1 MPTLLYNGSLGGLF
15 MINKQTKIICTIGPA
30 SDNYDTILKMAQ
42 AGMNIVRLNFSHGT
56 HEEHKNR
63 IELIRKVEKENGINL
78 GIMLDTKGPEIR
90 LGTFKNDTENYKKG
104 EIVTIQ
110 KEDIEG
116 THDRFTIQ
124 CKELFDDIK
133 VGEYILVNDGKQK
146 LTVLENDGNEMKCRV
161 EVTGTLASRKGCN
174 VPGVKLS
181 MPFISMKDDE
191 DIRFGCDMDVDFI
204 AASFVRRA
212 EDVMAIRKIITQMGK
227 PKIQIIAKIENQ
239 EGFDNLEEILDVSD
253 GVMVARGD
261 LGVEIETAYVPI
273 YQKKIIEAANK
284 KGKAVITAT
293 HMLDSMTSNP
303 RCTRAEAS
311 DVSNAVLD
319 GSDAVMLSA
328 ETAAGEY
335 PVEAV
340 ETMAKIAAATEQIIP
355 YRENLEH
362 AKTSNNKTIQD
373 AIGIAIADATLTL
386 DIAAI
391 VVFTQ
396 GGTTARRISKYRPP
410 VPIFA
415 VTFTKSTQ
423 GKLELYWGVKPLY
436 SYVENNMTN
445 DDELASSVVKSYG
458 IRPGSQIILSA
469 GYPTGEGSANF
480 MKIITV
486 K

>member
-1 MPTLLYNGSLGGLF
+1 MV
-15 MINKQTKIICTIGPA
+15 NKQTKIICTIGPA
-30 SDNYDTILKMAQ
+30 CDDYDTILKMANE
-42 AGMNIVRLNFSHGT
+42 GMNIVRLNFSHGT
-56 HEEHKNR
+56 YEEALNR
-63 IELIRKVEKENGINL
+63 INLVRKVEKENGVNL

-90 LGTFKNDTENYKKG
+90 LGNFINGKEEYNKG

-133 VGEYILVNDGKQK
+133 ANDYILINDGKQK

-161 EVTGTLASRKGCN
+161 EVNGPLASKKGCN

-181 MPFISMKDDE
+181 MPFISLKDDE
-191 DIRFGCDMDVDFI
+191 DIRFGCKQDVDFI

-212 EDVMAIRKIITQMGK
+212 QDVMAIRRIITEMGK

-239 EGFDNLEEILDVSD
+239 EGFDNLEEILEVAD

-273 YQKKIIEAANK
+273 YQKKIIAAANK
-284 KGKAVITAT
+284 QGKAVITAT

-303 RCTRAEAS
+303 RCTRAEAA

-319 GSDAVMLSA
+319 GSDGVMLSA

-340 ETMAKIAAATEQIIP
+340 RTMAKIAAATEKIIP

-362 AKTSNNKTIQD
+362 SKATNNKTIQD
-373 AIGIAIADATLTL
+373 AIGIAIADASLTL

-396 GGTTARRISKYRPP
+396 GGTTARRVSKYRPP

-423 GKLELYWGVKPLY
+423 GKLEAYWGVKPIF
-436 SYVENNMTN
+436 SQVQNDMTN

-458 IRPGSQIILSA
+458 IKPGQQIILSA

>member
-1 MPTLLYNGSLGGLF
+1 
-15 MINKQTKIICTIGPA
+15 MINKQTKIICTLGP
-30 SDNYDTILKMAQ
+30 SCDDYNTILKMANE
-42 AGMNIVRLNFSHGT
+42 GMNIVRLNFSHGS
-56 HEEHKNR
+56 HAEALDR
-63 IELIRKVEKENGINL
+63 INLVRKVEKENGVNL

-90 LGTFKNDTENYKKG
+90 LGDFKNGKEEYSIG

-133 VGEYILVNDGKQK
+133 ANDYILVNDGKQK

-161 EVTGTLASRKGCN
+161 EVNGPLASKKGCN

-181 MPFISMKDDE
+181 MPFISLKDDE
-191 DIRFGCDMDVDFI
+191 DIRFGCDHDVDFI

-212 EDVMAIRKIITQMGK
+212 QDVMAIRRIITEMGK

-239 EGFDNLEEILDVSD
+239 EGFDNLEEILEVAD

-273 YQKKIIEAANK
+273 YQKKIIAAANRC
-284 KGKAVITAT
+284 GKAVITAT
-293 HMLDSMTSNP
+293 HMLDSMTANP
-303 RCTRAEAS
+303 RCTRAEAA

-319 GSDAVMLSA
+319 GSDGVMLSA
-328 ETAAGEY
+328 ETAAGDY

-340 ETMAKIAAATEQIIP
+340 QTMAKIAAATEKIIP

-362 AKTSNNKTIQD
+362 SKATNNKTIQD
-373 AIGIAIADATLTL
+373 AIGIAIADASLTL

-396 GGTTARRISKYRPP
+396 GGTTARRVSKYRPP

-423 GKLELYWGVKPLY
+423 GKLEAYWGVKPIF
-436 SYVENNMTN
+436 SKVQNDMTN

-458 IRPGSQIILSA
+458 IKPGQQIILSA

>member
-1 MPTLLYNGSLGGLF
+1 
-15 MINKQTKIICTIGPA
+15 MINKMTKIICTIGPA
-30 SDNYDTILKMAQ
+30 SDNYQTILKMAN

-56 HEEHKNR
+56 HEEHLQR
-63 IELIRKVEKENGINL
+63 INLVRKVEKENAINL

-90 LGTFKNDTENYKKG
+90 LGKFVNEVENYTKG

-124 CKELFDDIK
+124 CKELFNDIK
-133 VGEYILVNDGKQK
+133 KDDYILVNDGKQK
-146 LTVLENDGNEMKCRV
+146 LTILENDGNEIKARV
-161 EVTGTLASRKGCN
+161 EVNGPLASRKGCN

-181 MPFISMKDDE
+181 MPFVSLKDDE
-191 DIRFGCDMDVDFI
+191 DIRFGCNNDVDFI

-212 EDVMAIRKIITQMGK
+212 EDVMKIRKIITEMGK

-239 EGFDNLEEILDVSD
+239 EGFDNLEEILDAAD

-261 LGVEIETAYVPI
+261 LGVEIDTAFVPI
-273 YQKKIIEAANK
+273 YQKKIIEVANK

-303 RCTRAEAS
+303 RCTRAEAA

-340 ETMAKIAAATEQIIP
+340 ETMARIAEASEKIIP
-355 YRENLEH
+355 YRERLEH
-362 AKTSNNKTIQD
+362 AKMTNNKTIQD
-373 AIGIAIADATLTL
+373 AIGIAISDATLTL

-396 GGTTARRISKYRPP
+396 GGTTARRISKYRPKVP
-410 VPIFA
+410 VFA

-423 GKLELYWGVKPLY
+423 GNLELYWGVKPIL

-445 DDELASSVVKSYG
+445 DDELASSIVKSYG
-458 IRPGSQIILSA
+458 IKEGSQIILSA

>member
-1 MPTLLYNGSLGGLF
+1 MS
-15 MINKQTKIICTIGPA
+15 IIKQTKIVCTLGP
-30 SDNYDTILKMAQ
+30 SCEDYDTILKMAN

-56 HEEHKNR
+56 HEEHLKR
-63 IELIRKVEKENGINL
+63 IETVRKVEKENGINL

-90 LGTFKNDTENYKKG
+90 LGEFKNKVEEYKKG

-110 KEDIEG
+110 KQDCEG
-116 THDRFTIQ
+116 THERFTIQ
-124 CKELFDDIK
+124 CKELFADIK
-133 VGEYILVNDGKQK
+133 VDDYILVNDGKQK
-146 LTVLENDGNEMKCRV
+146 LTVIENNGEEIKCRV
-161 EVTGTLASRKGCN
+161 EVNGILASKKGCN

-181 MPFISMKDDE
+181 MPFISLKDDE
-191 DIRFGCDMDVDFI
+191 DIRFGCLNDVDFI

-212 EDVMAIRKIITQMGK
+212 DDVMAIRRIITEMGK

-239 EGFDNLEEILDVSD
+239 EGFDNIESILEVAD

-261 LGVEIETAYVPI
+261 LGVEVETAYVPI
-273 YQKKIIEAANK
+273 YQKKIIEVANK
-284 KGKAVITAT
+284 YGKAVITAT
-293 HMLDSMTSNP
+293 HMLDSMTNNP

-311 DVSNAVLD
+311 DVSNAILD

-340 ETMAKIAAATEQIIP
+340 QTMAKIAAATEKIIP

-362 AKTSNNKTIQD
+362 AKTTNNKTIQD
-373 AIGIAIADATLTL
+373 AIGIAIADASLTL

-396 GGTTARRISKYRPP
+396 GGTTARRVSKYRPP

-423 GKLELYWGVKPLY
+423 GKLELFWGVKPIF
-436 SYVENNMTN
+436 SYVQNDMTN

-458 IRPGSQIILSA
+458 IQPGQQIILSA

>member
-1 MPTLLYNGSLGGLF
+1 MQ
-15 MINKQTKIICTIGPA
+15 INKQTKIVCTLGP
-30 SDNYDTILKMAQ
+30 SCEDYEMLSKMAR
-42 AGMNIVRLNFSHGT
+42 AGMNIVRLNFSHGS
-56 HEEHKNR
+56 HEEHLNR
-63 IELIRKVEKENGINL
+63 INTARKVEKDSGINL

-90 LGTFKNDTENYKKG
+90 LGVFANEKEEYKKG
-104 EIVTIQ
+104 EEVTIQ
-110 KEDIEG
+110 REDIIG
-116 THDRFTIQ
+116 THERFTIQ

-133 VGEYILVNDGKQK
+133 VNDYILVNDGKQK
-146 LTVLENDGNEMKCRV
+146 LTVLSNDGNEMKCRV
-161 EVTGTLASRKGCN
+161 EVNGPLSSRKGCN

-181 MPFISMKDDE
+181 MPFISEKDDE
-191 DIRFGCDMDVDFI
+191 DIRFGCKNDVDFI

-212 EDVMAIRKIITQMGK
+212 EDVLAIRKILEEMGK
-227 PKIQIIAKIENQ
+227 PKIQIVAKIENQ
-239 EGFDNLEEILDVSD
+239 EGFDNLDSILDVAD

-261 LGVEIETAYVPI
+261 LGVEVETAYVPI
-273 YQKKIIEAANK
+273 YQKKIIEVANK
-284 KGKAVITAT
+284 YGKAVITAT
-293 HMLDSMTSNP
+293 HMLDSMTTNP

-311 DVSNAVLD
+311 DVSNAILD

-340 ETMAKIAAATEQIIP
+340 ATMAKIAAATEKIIP

-362 AKTSNNKTIQD
+362 AKTTNNKTIQD
-373 AIGIAIADATLTL
+373 AIGIAIADASLTL

-396 GGTTARRISKYRPP
+396 GGTTARRVSKYRPP

-423 GKLELYWGVKPLY
+423 GKLEIYWGVKPII
-436 SYVENNMTN
+436 SEIQNDMTN
-445 DDELASSVVKSYG
+445 DDELASNVVKAYG
-458 IRPGSQIILSA
+458 IKPGQQIILSA

>member
-1 MPTLLYNGSLGGLF
+1 

-56 HEEHKNR
+56 HEEHKGR
-63 IELIRKVEKENGINL
+63 IEMIRKVEKENGINL

-90 LGTFKNDTENYKKG
+90 LGTFVNDTESYKKG
-104 EIVTIQ
+104 EIVTVQ

-124 CKELFDDIK
+124 CKELFDDVK
-133 VGEYILVNDGKQK
+133 AGDYILVNDGKQK

-161 EVTGTLASRKGCN
+161 EVTGTLSSRKGCN

-191 DIRFGCDMDVDFI
+191 DIRFGCNMDVDFI

-212 EDVMAIRKIITQMGK
+212 EDVMSIRKIITQMGK

-239 EGFDNLEEILDVSD
+239 EGFDNLEEIIDVSD

-273 YQKKIIEAANK
+273 YQKKIIEMANK

-340 ETMAKIAAATEQIIP
+340 ETMAKIAAATEKIIP

-362 AKTSNNKTIQD
+362 AKTTNNKTIQD

>member
-1 MPTLLYNGSLGGLF
+1 MVD
-15 MINKQTKIICTIGPA
+15 KQTKIVCTLGPA
-30 SDNYDTILKMAQ
+30 SDNYETILKMSQ

-56 HEEHKNR
+56 HEEHAAR
-63 IELIRKVEKENGINL
+63 IALVRKVEKENGINL
-78 GIMLDTKGPEIR
+78 GILLDTKGPEIR
-90 LGTFKNDTENYKKG
+90 LGDFEKGEEKYQKG

-110 KEDIEG
+110 REDIMG

-124 CKELFDDIK
+124 CKELFDDVK
-133 VGEYILVNDGKQK
+133 AGDFILVNDGKQR
-146 LTVLENDGNEMKCRV
+146 LTVLENDSNEMKCRV
-161 EVTGTLASRKGCN
+161 EVNGILASKKGCN

-181 MPFISMKDDE
+181 MPFISLKDDE
-191 DIRFGCDMDVDFI
+191 DIKFGCEHDVDFI

-212 EDVMAIRKIITQMGK
+212 DDVLAIRRIITQMGK

-239 EGFDNLEEILDVSD
+239 EGFDNLEQILEVAD

-261 LGVEIETAYVPI
+261 LGVEVETAYVPI
-273 YQKKIIEAANK
+273 YQKKIIKAANR

-303 RCTRAEAS
+303 RCTRAEAA

-340 ETMAKIAAATEQIIP
+340 DTMARIAAATEKIIP

-362 AKTSNNKTIQD
+362 AKMTNDKSIQD

-386 DIAAI
+386 DISAI
-391 VVFTQ
+391 VIFTQ

-423 GKLELYWGVKPLY
+423 GKLEVYWGVKPIL

-458 IRPGSQIILSA
+458 IKPGSQIILSA

>member
-1 MPTLLYNGSLGGLF
+1 
-15 MINKQTKIICTIGPA
+15 MINKQTKIICTLGPA
-30 SDNYDTILKMAQ
+30 SDNYDTILKMTQ
-42 AGMNIVRLNFSHGT
+42 AGMNIVRLNFSHGS
-56 HEEHKNR
+56 HEEHKKR
-63 IELIRKVEKENGINL
+63 IELVRKVEKENGVNL

-90 LGTFKNDTENYKKG
+90 LGNFVNDTETYKKG
-104 EIVTIQ
+104 EIVTIV
-110 KEDIEG
+110 KEEIDG
-116 THDRFTIQ
+116 THDRFTIR
-124 CKELFDDIK
+124 CKELFDDVK
-133 VGEYILVNDGKQK
+133 VDDYILVNDGKQR
-146 LTVLENDGNEMKCRV
+146 LTILENNGEELKCRV
-161 EVTGTLASRKGCN
+161 EVNGTLSSRKGCN

-181 MPFISMKDDE
+181 MPFISTKDDE
-191 DIRFGCDMDVDFI
+191 DIRFGCDNDVDFI
-204 AASFVRRA
+204 AASFVRRP

-239 EGFDNLEEILDVSD
+239 EGFDNLEAIIDVAD

-340 ETMAKIAAATEQIIP
+340 DTMSKIAEATEKIIP

-362 AKTSNNKTIQD
+362 AKTTNDKTIQD

-391 VVFTQ
+391 VIFTQ

-423 GKLELYWGVKPLY
+423 GKLEVYWGVKPIL

-458 IRPGSQIILSA
+458 IKPGSQIILSA

>member
-1 MPTLLYNGSLGGLF
+1 MLK
-15 MINKQTKIICTIGPA
+15 KQTKVVCTLGP
-30 SDNYDTILKMAQ
+30 SCEDRETLIKMSE
-42 AGMNIVRLNFSHGT
+42 AGMNVVRLNFSHGT
-56 HEEHKNR
+56 HEEHLER
-63 IELIRKVEKENGINL
+63 IQRVRKVEKETGINL
-78 GIMLDTKGPEIR
+78 GIMLDTKGPEVR
-90 LGTFKNDTENYKKG
+90 LGTFKNNVEEYKKG

-124 CKELFDDIK
+124 CKEVFDD
-133 VGEYILVNDGKQK
+133 VDSGDCILVNDGKQR
-146 LTVLENDGNEMKCRV
+146 LTILENDGNEIKARV
-161 EVTGTLASRKGCN
+161 EVNGILASKKGCN
-174 VPGVKLS
+174 IPGVKLS
-181 MPFISMKDDE
+181 MPFISEKDDA
-191 DIRFGCDMDVDFI
+191 DIRFGCENNVDFI
-204 AASFVRRA
+204 ACSFTRTAKDIMSIRR
-212 EDVMAIRKIITQMGK
+212 ITTEMGK
-227 PKIQIIAKIENQ
+227 PKIQLIAKIENQ
-239 EGFDNLEEILDVSD
+239 EGFDNIEEILEAAD

-261 LGVEIETAYVPI
+261 LGVEIQTEFVPI
-273 YQKKIIEAANK
+273 YQKKIIEAANRW
-284 KGKAVITAT
+284 GKFVITAT

-311 DVSNAVLD
+311 DVCNAVLD

-340 ETMAKIAAATEQIIP
+340 ATMARIAAATEQIIP
-355 YRENLEH
+355 YRERLEH
-362 AKTSNNKTIQD
+362 AKVTNNKSVQD
-373 AIGIAIADATLTL
+373 AIGIAICDAALTL

-396 GGTTARRISKYRPP
+396 GGTTARRVSKYRPP

-423 GKLELYWGVKPLY
+423 SKLEAYWGVQPVF
-436 SYVENNMTN
+436 SQVANDMTN

-458 IRPGSQIILSA
+458 IKPGKQIILSA

>member
-1 MPTLLYNGSLGGLF
+1 MV
-15 MINKQTKIICTIGPA
+15 NKQTKIICTIGPA
-30 SDNYDTILKMAQ
+30 CDDYDTISKMANE
-42 AGMNIVRLNFSHGT
+42 GMNIVRLNFSHGT
-56 HEEHKNR
+56 HEEALNR
-63 IELIRKVEKENGINL
+63 INLVRKVEKENGVNL

-90 LGTFKNDTENYKKG
+90 LGNFINGKEEYNKG

-133 VGEYILVNDGKQK
+133 ANDYILINDGKQK

-161 EVTGTLASRKGCN
+161 EVNGPLASKKGCN

-181 MPFISMKDDE
+181 MPFISQKDDE
-191 DIRFGCDMDVDFI
+191 DIRFGCKQDVDFI

-212 EDVMAIRKIITQMGK
+212 QDVMAIRRIITEMGK

-239 EGFDNLEEILDVSD
+239 EGFDNLEEILEVAD

-273 YQKKIIEAANK
+273 YQKKIIAAANK
-284 KGKAVITAT
+284 QGKAVITAT

-303 RCTRAEAS
+303 RCTRAEAA

-319 GSDAVMLSA
+319 GSDGVMLSA

-340 ETMAKIAAATEQIIP
+340 RTMAKIAAATEKIIP

-362 AKTSNNKTIQD
+362 SKATNNKTIQD
-373 AIGIAIADATLTL
+373 AIGIAIADASLTL

-396 GGTTARRISKYRPP
+396 GGTTARRVSKYRPP

-423 GKLELYWGVKPLY
+423 GKLEAYWGVKPIF
-436 SYVENNMTN
+436 SQVQNDMTN

-458 IRPGSQIILSA
+458 IKPGQQIILSA

>member
-1 MPTLLYNGSLGGLF
+1 MQ
-15 MINKQTKIICTIGPA
+15 INKQTKIVCTLGP
-30 SDNYDTILKMAQ
+30 SCESYETLLKMAQ

-56 HEEHKNR
+56 HEEQLNR
-63 IELIRKVEKENGINL
+63 INTVRKVEKDSGINL

-90 LGTFKNDTENYKKG
+90 LGVFANEKEEYKKG
-104 EIVTIQ
+104 EEVTIQ
-110 KEDIEG
+110 REDIIG

-133 VGEYILVNDGKQK
+133 VNDYILVNDGKQK
-146 LTVLENDGNEMKCRV
+146 LTVLSNNGNEMKCRV
-161 EVTGTLASRKGCN
+161 EVNGPLSSRKGCN

-181 MPFISMKDDE
+181 MPFISEKDDE
-191 DIRFGCDMDVDFI
+191 DIRFGCKNDVDFV

-212 EDVMAIRKIITQMGK
+212 EDVLAIRKILEEMGK
-227 PKIQIIAKIENQ
+227 PKIQIVAKIENQ
-239 EGFDNLEEILDVSD
+239 EGFDNLDSILDVAD

-261 LGVEIETAYVPI
+261 LGVEVETAYVPI
-273 YQKKIIEAANK
+273 YQKKIIEVANK
-284 KGKAVITAT
+284 YGKAVITAT
-293 HMLDSMTSNP
+293 HMLDSMTTNP

-311 DVSNAVLD
+311 DVSNAILD

-335 PVEAV
+335 PVESVA
-340 ETMAKIAAATEQIIP
+340 TMAKIAAATEKIIP

-362 AKTSNNKTIQD
+362 AKTTNNKTIQD
-373 AIGIAIADATLTL
+373 AIGIAIADASLTL

-396 GGTTARRISKYRPP
+396 GGTTARRVSKYRPP

-423 GKLELYWGVKPLY
+423 GKLEIYWGVKPII
-436 SYVENNMTN
+436 SKIQNDMTN
-445 DDELASSVVKSYG
+445 DDELASNVVKAYG
-458 IRPGSQIILSA
+458 IKPGQQIILSA

>member
-1 MPTLLYNGSLGGLF
+1 MV
-15 MINKQTKIICTIGPA
+15 NKQTKIICTIGPA
-30 SDNYDTILKMAQ
+30 SESYDTILKMAQ

-56 HEEHKNR
+56 HDEHQKR
-63 IELIRKVEKENGINL
+63 IDLVRKVEKENGVNL

-90 LGTFKNDTENYKKG
+90 LGTFKNEKEDYQKG

-116 THDRFTIQ
+116 THERFTIQ
-124 CKELFDDIK
+124 CKELFDDVK
-133 VGEYILVNDGKQK
+133 ADDYILVNDGKQR
-146 LTVLENDGNEMKCRV
+146 LTILENTGEELKCRV
-161 EVTGTLASRKGCN
+161 EVNGPLASRKGCN

-191 DIRFGCDMDVDFI
+191 DIRFGCNNDVDFI
-204 AASFVRRA
+204 AASFVRRP
-212 EDVMAIRKIITQMGK
+212 EDVMAIRKIITEMGK

-239 EGFDNLEEILDVSD
+239 EGFDNLEGILEVAD

-273 YQKKIIEAANK
+273 YQKKIIEAANRV
-284 KGKAVITAT
+284 GKAVITAT

-303 RCTRAEAS
+303 RCTRAEAA

-340 ETMAKIAAATEQIIP
+340 TTMAKIAEATEKIIP

-362 AKTSNNKTIQD
+362 AKTTNNKTIQD
-373 AIGIAIADATLTL
+373 AIGIAISDATLTL

-391 VVFTQ
+391 VIFTQ

-423 GKLELYWGVKPLY
+423 AKLELYWGVKPIF
-436 SYVENNMTN
+436 SYVQNDLTN

-458 IRPGSQIILSA
+458 IKPGQQIILSA

>member
-1 MPTLLYNGSLGGLF
+1 MVD
-15 MINKQTKIICTIGPA
+15 KQTKIVCTLGPA
-30 SDNYDTILKMAQ
+30 SDNYETILKMSQ

-56 HEEHKNR
+56 HEEHKAR
-63 IELIRKVEKENGINL
+63 IALVRKVEKENGINL

-90 LGTFKNDTENYKKG
+90 LGTFANGEEKYQKG

-110 KEDIEG
+110 REDIEG

-124 CKELFDDIK
+124 CKEIFDDVK
-133 VGEYILVNDGKQK
+133 KDDYILINDGKQR
-146 LTVLENDGNEMKCRV
+146 LTILENDGNEMKCRV
-161 EVTGTLASRKGCN
+161 EVNGILASKKGCN

-181 MPFISMKDDE
+181 MPFISVKDDE
-191 DIRFGCDMDVDFI
+191 DIKFGCEQDVDFI
-204 AASFVRRA
+204 AASFVRRP
-212 EDVMAIRKIITQMGK
+212 EDVLSIRKIITQMGK

-239 EGFDNLEEILDVSD
+239 EGFDNLEKILEVAD

-261 LGVEIETAYVPI
+261 LGVEVETAYVPI
-273 YQKKIIEAANK
+273 YQKKIIAAANR

-303 RCTRAEAS
+303 RCTRAEAA

-340 ETMAKIAAATEQIIP
+340 DTMARIAAATEKIIP
-355 YRENLEH
+355 YRENLDH
-362 AKTSNNKTIQD
+362 AKTTNDKSIQD

-391 VVFTQ
+391 VIFTQ

-423 GKLELYWGVKPLY
+423 GKLEVYWGVKPIL

-458 IRPGSQIILSA
+458 IKPGSQIILSA

>member
-1 MPTLLYNGSLGGLF
+1 MN
-15 MINKQTKIICTIGPA
+15 IEKQTKIVCTLGPS
-30 SDNYDTILKMAQ
+30 SDNYETILKMAQ
-42 AGMNIVRLNFSHGT
+42 AGMNIVRFNFSHGT
-56 HEEHKNR
+56 HEEQLERVNLVR
-63 IELIRKVEKENGINL
+63 RVESENGLNL
-78 GIMLDTKGPEIR
+78 GLMLDTKGPEIR
-90 LGTFKNDTENYKKG
+90 LGDFKNKKEEYKKG
-104 EIVTIQ
+104 EIVYIQ
-110 KEDIEG
+110 KEDCEG

-133 VGEYILVNDGKQK
+133 KDDYILIDDGKQK
-146 LTVLENDGNEMKCRV
+146 LTVLENNGDELKCRI
-161 EVTGTLASRKGCN
+161 EVNAPLSSKKGCN

-181 MPFISMKDDE
+181 MPFISAKDDE
-191 DIRFGCDMDVDFI
+191 DIRFACINDMDFI
-204 AASFVRRA
+204 AASFVRRP
-212 EDVMAIRKIITQMGK
+212 EDVMAIRRIITEMGK

-239 EGFDNLEEILDVSD
+239 EGFDNIEGILDVAD

-261 LGVEIETAYVPI
+261 LGVEVETAYVPI
-273 YQKKIIEAANK
+273 YQKKIIEVANK
-284 KGKAVITAT
+284 YGKAVITAT

-311 DVSNAVLD
+311 DVSNAILD

-340 ETMAKIAAATEQIIP
+340 QTMAKIAQATEKIIH

-396 GGTTARRISKYRPP
+396 GGTTARRVSKYRPP

-423 GKLELYWGVKPLY
+423 GKLELYWGVKPIF
-436 SYVENNMTN
+436 SYVQNDMTN

-458 IRPGSQIILSA
+458 IKPGQQIILSA

>member
-1 MPTLLYNGSLGGLF
+1 MVD
-15 MINKQTKIICTIGPA
+15 KQTKIVCTLGPA
-30 SDNYDTILKMAQ
+30 SDNYETILKMAQ

-56 HEEHKNR
+56 HEEHAAR
-63 IELIRKVEKENGINL
+63 IALVRKVEKENGVNL
-78 GIMLDTKGPEIR
+78 GILLDTKGPEIR
-90 LGTFKNDTENYKKG
+90 LGDFEKGEEKYQKG

-110 KEDIEG
+110 REDILG

-124 CKELFDDIK
+124 CKELFDDVK
-133 VGEYILVNDGKQK
+133 KDDFILVNDGKQR

-161 EVTGTLASRKGCN
+161 EVNGILASKKGCN

-181 MPFISMKDDE
+181 MPFISVKDDE
-191 DIRFGCDMDVDFI
+191 DIKFGCEMDVDFI

-212 EDVMAIRKIITQMGK
+212 EDVLAIRKIITQMGK

-239 EGFDNLEEILDVSD
+239 EGFDNLEEILEVAD

-261 LGVEIETAYVPI
+261 LGVEVETAYVPI
-273 YQKKIIEAANK
+273 YQKKIIKAANR

-293 HMLDSMTSNP
+293 HMLDSMTNNP
-303 RCTRAEAS
+303 RCTRAEAA

-340 ETMAKIAAATEQIIP
+340 DTMARIAAASEKIIP

-362 AKTSNNKTIQD
+362 AKTTNDKSIQD

-386 DIAAI
+386 DISAI
-391 VVFTQ
+391 VIFTQ

-410 VPIFA
+410 VPIYA

-423 GKLELYWGVKPLY
+423 GKLELYWGVKPIL

-458 IRPGSQIILSA
+458 IKPGSQIILSA

-480 MKIITV
+480 MKIIKV

>member
-1 MPTLLYNGSLGGLF
+1 
-15 MINKQTKIICTIGPA
+15 MINKMTKIICTIGPA
-30 SDNYDTILKMAQ
+30 SDNYQTILKMAN

-56 HEEHKNR
+56 HEEHLQR
-63 IELIRKVEKENGINL
+63 INLVRKVEKENAINL

-90 LGTFKNDTENYKKG
+90 RGKCVNEVENYTKG

-124 CKELFDDIK
+124 CKELFDDVK
-133 VGEYILVNDGKQK
+133 TDDYILVNDGKQR
-146 LTVLENDGNEMKCRV
+146 LTVLENDGNEIKCRV
-161 EVTGTLASRKGCN
+161 EVTGPLASRKGCN

-181 MPFISMKDDE
+181 MPFISLKDDE
-191 DIRFGCDMDVDFI
+191 DIRFGCLNDVDFI

-212 EDVMAIRKIITQMGK
+212 EDVMAIRKIITEMGK
-227 PKIQIIAKIENQ
+227 PKIQIIAKIDNQ
-239 EGFDNLEEILDVSD
+239 EGFDNLESILEVVD

-261 LGVEIETAYVPI
+261 LGVEVETAFVPI
-273 YQKKIIEAANK
+273 YQKKIIEAANRH
-284 KGKAVITAT
+284 GKAVITAT

-340 ETMAKIAAATEQIIP
+340 ETMAKIAAATEKIIH
-355 YRENLEH
+355 YRENLDH

-373 AIGIAIADATLTL
+373 AIGIAIVDATLTL

-410 VPIFA
+410 VPIYA
-415 VTFTKSTQ
+415 VTFSKSTQ
-423 GKLELYWGVKPLY
+423 SKLEVYWGVKPIY

-458 IRPGSQIILSA
+458 IKPGAQIILSA

>member
-1 MPTLLYNGSLGGLF
+1 
-15 MINKQTKIICTIGPA
+15 MINKQTKIVCTLGPA
-30 SDNYDTILKMAQ
+30 CDNYDTILKMAE

-56 HEEHKNR
+56 YDEHLAR
-63 IELIRKVEKENGINL
+63 INTVRKVEKENSINL

-90 LGTFKNDTENYKKG
+90 LGTFKNNKEEYKKG

-110 KEDIEG
+110 KEDCEG

-133 VGEYILVNDGKQK
+133 KDDYILVNDGKQK
-146 LTVLENDGNEMKCRV
+146 LTILENDGNEMKARV
-161 EVTGTLASRKGCN
+161 EVNGPLSSKKGCN

-181 MPFISMKDDE
+181 MKFISMKDDE
-191 DIRFGCDMDVDFI
+191 DIRFGCQNDVDFI
-204 AASFVRRA
+204 AASFVRRP
-212 EDVMAIRKIITQMGK
+212 EDVMAIRKIITEMGK

-239 EGFDNLEEILDVSD
+239 EGFDNIEGILEVAD

-261 LGVEIETAYVPI
+261 LGVEVETAYVPI
-273 YQKKIIEAANK
+273 YQKKIIEVANK
-284 KGKAVITAT
+284 YGKAVITAT
-293 HMLDSMTSNP
+293 HMLDSMTNNP

-311 DVSNAVLD
+311 DVSNAILD

-340 ETMAKIAAATEQIIP
+340 ATMAKIAAATEKIIP
-355 YRENLEH
+355 YKENLEH
-362 AKTSNNKTIQD
+362 AKTTNNKTIQD
-373 AIGIAIADATLTL
+373 AIGIAIADASLTL

-396 GGTTARRISKYRPP
+396 GGTTARRVSKYRPP
-410 VPIFA
+410 VPVFA

-423 GKLELYWGVKPLY
+423 GKLELYWGVKPIF
-436 SYVENNMTN
+436 SYVQNDMTN
-445 DDELASSVVKSYG
+445 DDELASSIVKSYG
-458 IRPGSQIILSA
+458 IQPGAQIILSA

>member
-1 MPTLLYNGSLGGLF
+1 MSLKKEDLF
-15 MINKQTKIICTIGPA
+15 MVEKQTKIICTLGPA
-30 SDNYDTILKMAQ
+30 SDNYDTILRMAQ
-42 AGMNIVRLNFSHGT
+42 EGMNIVRLNFSHGT
-56 HEEHKNR
+56 HEEHLAR
-63 IELIRKVEKENGINL
+63 INTVRKVEKENGINL

-90 LGTFKNDTENYKKG
+90 LGVFKNDAETYQKG

-110 KEDIEG
+110 REDIEG

-124 CKELFDDIK
+124 CKEVFDDVK
-133 VGEYILVNDGKQK
+133 AGDYI
-146 LTVLENDGNEMKCRV
+146 LENDGNEMKARV
-161 EVTGTLASRKGCN
+161 EVNGQLASRKGCN

-191 DIRFGCDMDVDFI
+191 DIRFGCNNDVDFI

-212 EDVMAIRKIITQMGK
+212 EDVLKIRKIITEMGK

-239 EGFDNLEEILDVSD
+239 EGFDNLDEILEVAD

-261 LGVEIETAYVPI
+261 LGVEVETAYVPI
-273 YQKKIIEAANK
+273 YQKKIIEMANK

-293 HMLDSMTSNP
+293 HMLDSMTNNP

-340 ETMAKIAAATEQIIP
+340 STMAKIAAATEKIIP

-362 AKTSNNKTIQD
+362 AKMTNNKTIQD
-373 AIGIAIADATLTL
+373 AIGIAISDATLTL

-423 GKLELYWGVKPLY
+423 GKLELYWGVKPLL
-436 SYVENNMTN
+436 SYVQNNMTN

-458 IRPGSQIILSA
+458 IKPGSQIILSA

>member
-1 MPTLLYNGSLGGLF
+1 
-15 MINKQTKIICTIGPA
+15 MINKQTKIIGTIGPA
-30 SDNYDTILKMAQ
+30 SQDYDTILKMAN

-56 HEEHKNR
+56 HEEHLKR
-63 IELIRKVEKENGINL
+63 IETVRKVEKENGVNL

-90 LGTFKNDTENYKKG
+90 LGTFANGEEEYKKG

-116 THDRFTIQ
+116 SHDRFTIQ
-124 CKELFDDIK
+124 CKELFDDVK
-133 VGEYILVNDGKQK
+133 SGDYILVNDGKQK

-161 EVTGTLASRKGCN
+161 EVNGKLASKKGCN

-181 MPFISMKDDE
+181 MPFISLKDDE
-191 DIRFGCDMDVDFI
+191 DIRFGCDNDVDFI

-212 EDVMAIRKIITQMGK
+212 EDVMSIRKIITQMGK

-239 EGFDNLEEILDVSD
+239 EGFDNLESILDVAD
-253 GVMVARGD
+253 GIMVARGD

-303 RCTRAEAS
+303 RCTRAEAA

-340 ETMAKIAAATEQIIP
+340 ETMAKIAAASEKIIP

-362 AKTSNNKTIQD
+362 AKMTNDKTIQD

-391 VVFTQ
+391 VIFTQ

-423 GKLELYWGVKPLY
+423 GKLEVYWGVKPIL

-458 IRPGSQIILSA
+458 IKSGSQIILSA